1 MSDLPISKELLFI
14 GKEEVCVQMLW
25 NFLVRGPVLL
35 CALGGLSVLSLHQP
49 RPERMSKEVQQDKLF
64 TACYVSPFFATVFF
78 LKNIPSLSIS
88 ACCPALSTL
97 FPCSQS
103 GKWEIRKQLPSYF
116 TSEVLPYFHKL
127 SFVFA
132 GVWKTRPDH
141 PPPPNP
147 RRAESTVGLIILH
160 CSSTCCFYWQVLQV
174 CNCKWKNIV
183 SVSLAEMK
191 RKPSSSS

>member
-1 MSDLPISKELLFI
+1 MCRCCGIFWCVGLCCCVLWEACLSYPFTSPGLKGCPRKYSRTSFSLPVMYLPSLQLF
-14 GKEEVCVQMLW
+14 
-25 NFLVRGPVLL
+25 
-35 CALGGLSVLSLHQP
+35 
-49 RPERMSKEVQQDKLF
+49 
-64 TACYVSPFFATVFF
+64 FF

-147 RRAESTVGLIILH
+147 RRAESTVGLIILQ
-160 CSSTCCFYWQVLQV
+160 CSSTCCFY
-174 CNCKWKNIV
+174 
-183 SVSLAEMK
+183 
-191 RKPSSSS
+191 